1 MEEGGYAEMVKPAD
15 HDEYL
20 KAKAQEQEEKLA
32 KKLAEKGEAK
42 AKGKK
47 RKMEDDEGEAETSM
61 KRASGDTVE
70 KVKSRKVEKSKSE
83 AKGKTVPSASY
94 KIDSDSKALM
104 QEDTSNKKLWDEILV
119 GKYLNKKE
127 VTDKIEEHFN
137 CMVCMDLVFKPVSI
151 TIYHLLLAVCTAA
164 HIILYKV
171 TTPCGHNICHSCLSR
186 SFKAKE
192 FRCPSCRLS
201 L

>member
-1 MEEGGYAEMVKPAD
+1 MVKPAG

-20 KAKAQEQEEKLA
+20 KVKAQEQEEKLA

-47 RKMEDDEGEAETSM
+47 RKMEDDGGEAETSM
-61 KRASGDTVE
+61 KRASSDTVE
-70 KVKSRKVEKSKSE
+70 KSG
-83 AKGKTVPSASY
+83 AKGKTVPTASY

-104 QEDTSNKKLWDEILV
+104 QEDTANKKLWDDILA

-127 VTDKIEEHFN
+127 LTDKIEEDFC
-137 CMVCMDLVFKPVSI
+137 CMVCMDLVSKPVSI

-201 L
+201 LTNDKIIL

>member
-1 MEEGGYAEMVKPAD
+1 MEEGGYAEMVKPAG

-20 KAKAQEQEEKLA
+20 KVKAQEQEEKLA
-32 KKLAEKGEAK
+32 KKLAERGEAK

-61 KRASGDTVE
+61 KRARE
-70 KVKSRKVEKSKSE
+70 KVKSGKAEKSKSE

-137 CMVCMDLVFKPVSI
+137 CMVCMDLVFKPVST
-151 TIYHLLLAVCTAA
+151 TI
-164 HIILYKV
+164 
-171 TTPCGHNICHSCLSR
+171 
-186 SFKAKE
+186 
-192 FRCPSCRLS
+192 
-201 L
+201 

>member
-47 RKMEDDEGEAETSM
+47 RKMEDDGGEAETSM

-70 KVKSRKVEKSKSE
+70 KLKKG
-83 AKGKTVPSASY
+83 AKGKTVPTASY

-104 QEDTSNKKLWDEILV
+104 QEDTANKKLWDDILA

-127 VTDKIEEHFN
+127 LTDKIEEDFC

-164 HIILYKV
+164 HFILYKV
-171 TTPCGHNICHSCLSR
+171 TTPCGHNICQSCLSR

>member
-1 MEEGGYAEMVKPAD
+1 MFWYHKTNRDDPAPAPWTPEGKKRMEEGGYAEMVKPAG

-151 TIYHLLLAVCTAA
+151 TI
-164 HIILYKV
+164 
-171 TTPCGHNICHSCLSR
+171 
-186 SFKAKE
+186 
-192 FRCPSCRLS
+192 
-201 L
+201 

>member
-1 MEEGGYAEMVKPAD
+1 MEEGGYAEMVKPAG

-20 KAKAQEQEEKLA
+20 KVKAQEQEEKLA

-151 TIYHLLLAVCTAA
+151 TI
-164 HIILYKV
+164 
-171 TTPCGHNICHSCLSR
+171 
-186 SFKAKE
+186 
-192 FRCPSCRLS
+192 
-201 L
+201 